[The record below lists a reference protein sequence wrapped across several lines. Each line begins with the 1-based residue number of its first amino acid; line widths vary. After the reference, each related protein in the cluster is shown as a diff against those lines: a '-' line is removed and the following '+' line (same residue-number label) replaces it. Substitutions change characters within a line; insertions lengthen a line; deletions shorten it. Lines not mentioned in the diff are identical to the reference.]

1 MCCFTLSVT
10 IYRRMVCAARH
21 LPHDSDA
28 KSSFMVRGAGESS
41 DDNYGK
47 RSGAALGTLVSHI
60 KKKPHSREWRLFVA
74 VAGAAGRGGLR
85 GFESQNLANTA
96 WAFAKAGHSAP
107 ALLDAIA
114 TVIR

>member
-1 MCCFTLSVT
+1 MLRTAWPSAGSWEYF
-10 IYRRMVCAARH
+10 RR
-21 LPHDSDA
+21 
-28 KSSFMVRGAGESS
+28 
-41 DDNYGK
+41 
-47 RSGAALGTLVSHI
+47 
-60 KKKPHSREWRLFVA
+60 REWRLFAA